1 MIKILA
7 DLLFPPKCI
16 LCRRVLDSGE
26 VDLCP
31 DCRTD
36 SEERPNGKLKLS
48 FIDSWSA
55 LWYYEDNVRLSL
67 LRYKFFGH
75 RHLAAG
81 YGRLLAI
88 DLQRELEDYD
98 ILTWV
103 PISTL
108 RKLRRGYDQVE
119 LVAEAIGK
127 EVQLLPVSTLKKI
140 RHTRPQSKLKTI
152 ERRRA
157 NVLGAFA
164 VKDPE
169 QLRGKRVLL
178 LDDIVT
184 TGATAGE
191 CARMLKLAGAKKVH
205 LAAIAAARH

>member
-1 MIKILA
+1 MLQRIFT
-7 DLLFPPKCI
+7 LLFPPKCI
-16 LCRRVLDSGE
+16 LCRKVLDTGE

-31 DCRTD
+31 QCRSDT
-36 SEERPNGKLKLS
+36 EEHPDGKLKLS

-55 LWYYEDNVRLSL
+55 LWYYEDNVRGSL

-88 DLQRELEDYD
+88 ALQQELEDYD
-98 ILTWV
+98 FLTWV
-103 PISTL
+103 PISAL

-119 LVAEAIGK
+119 LVVWAIGK
-127 EVQLLPVSTLKKI
+127 EAQLLPISTLKKI
-140 RHTRPQSKLKTI
+140 RHTRPQSKLKTV

-164 VKDPE
+164 VKEPE
-169 QLRGKRVLL
+169 SIRGKKVLL

>member
-1 MIKILA
+1 MIRILA

-16 LCRRVLDSGE
+16 LCRKVLDTGE
-26 VDLCP
+26 VDLCHE
-31 DCRTD
+31 CRTNGSD
-36 SEERPNGKLKLS
+36 RPDGKLKLS

-55 LWYYEDNVRLSL
+55 LWYYEDNVRGSL

-81 YGRLLAI
+81 YGRLMAI
-88 DLQRELEDYD
+88 ALQQELEDYD
-98 ILTWV
+98 LLTWV

-127 EVQLLPVSTLKKI
+127 EAQLLPISTLKKI
-140 RHTRPQSKLKTI
+140 RHTRPQSKLKTV
-152 ERRRA
+152 EHRRA

-164 VKDPE
+164 VKEPGSI
-169 QLRGKRVLL
+169 RGKRVLL